1 MFDSLSERL
10 NGILDRLTRRG
21 ALSEADV
28 ETALREVRRALLD
41 ADVALD
47 VARNFT
53 DQVKQRA
60 VGVEV
65 IKSVTPGQLVVKIV
79 HDQLIETLGA
89 SAEPID
95 LNAPSPV
102 PIMMV
107 GLQGSGKTTTT
118 AKLAKRLTEQMRQ
131 KVLMAS
137 LDTRRPAAMEQLA
150 VLGQQ

>member
-10 NGILDRLTRRG
+10 SGILDRLTRR
-21 ALSEADV
+21 
-28 ETALREVRRALLD
+28 RALTE

-47 VARNFT
+47 VARAFA
-53 DQVKQRA
+53 DQVRERA

-65 IKSVTPGQLVVKIV
+65 IKSVTPGQMVVKMV
-79 HDQLIETLGA
+79 HDQLVETLGS
-89 SAEPID
+89 SADPID
-95 LNAPSPV
+95 LNAPAPV

-118 AKLAKRLTEQMRQ
+118 AKIARRLSDQARR

-137 LDTRRPAAMEQLA
+137 LDTYRPAAMDQLA
-150 VLGQQ
+150 GLG